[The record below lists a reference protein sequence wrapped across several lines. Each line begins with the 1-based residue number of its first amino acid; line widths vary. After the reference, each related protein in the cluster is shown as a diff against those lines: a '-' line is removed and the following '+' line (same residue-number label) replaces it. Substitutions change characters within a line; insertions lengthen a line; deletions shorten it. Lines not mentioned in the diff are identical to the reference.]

1 MSRILIVDDH
11 AILRG
16 GLVSLLS
23 TTDDLEV
30 VGEAESGEEAVR
42 LAEELEPDVV
52 LMDLSMPG
60 MNGVEATA
68 LIRAQDP
75 SISILVLTS
84 LADKSWIM
92 EAVEAGADG
101 YLLKHA
107 EPEVILDGI
116 REVLRG
122 RFAAGPPRRAGRAL
136 QSPRRASQPAVLTDR
151 EEEVLRLVTQ
161 GLPNKSIAR
170 RLGISERT
178 VKAHLTHIFQRVG
191 VTDRTQAALWATRR
205 SSERGR
211 EY

>member
-42 LAEELEPDVV
+42 LAEELTPDVV

-122 RFAAGPPRRAGRAL
+122 GSPLDPRAARAVLSSRHADV
-136 QSPRRASQPAVLTDR
+136 QPAVLTDR

>member
-1 MSRILIVDDH
+1 MSTILIVDDH

-30 VGEAESGEEAVR
+30 VGEAESGEDAVR
-42 LAEELEPDVV
+42 LAEELKPDVV

-68 LIRAQDP
+68 AIRAQDA
-75 SISILVLTS
+75 SVSILVLTS
-84 LADKSWIM
+84 LADRSWIM

-122 RFAAGPPRRAGRAL
+122 GSPLDPRAARAVLSSRQAEV
-136 QSPRRASQPAVLTDR
+136 QSAVLTDR

-191 VTDRTQAALWATRR
+191 VSDRTQAALWATRR

>member
-1 MSRILIVDDH
+1 MSRVLIVDDH

-30 VGEAESGEEAVR
+30 VGEAEGGEEAVR
-42 LAEELEPDVV
+42 LAEELNPDVV

-68 LIRAQDP
+68 LIRAQHP
-75 SISILVLTS
+75 SVSILVLTS
-84 LADKSWIM
+84 LADRTWIM

-107 EPEVILDGI
+107 EPEVILAGI

-122 RFAAGPPRRAGRAL
+122 GSPLDPRAARAVLSSRQAEV
-136 QSPRRASQPAVLTDR
+136 QSAVLTDR

-191 VTDRTQAALWATRR
+191 VSDRTQAALWATRR

>member
-30 VGEAESGEEAVR
+30 VGEAENGQEAVR

-84 LADKSWIM
+84 LADRSWIM

-122 RFAAGPPRRAGRAL
+122 GSPLDPRAARTVLSSRHAEA
-136 QSPRRASQPAVLTDR
+136 QPAVLTDR

-178 VKAHLTHIFQRVG
+178 VKAHLTHIFQRLG

-205 SSERGR
+205 ASERGR

>member
-42 LAEELEPDVV
+42 LAEELKPDVV

-75 SISILVLTS
+75 SVSILVLTS
-84 LADKSWIM
+84 LADRSWIM

-122 RFAAGPPRRAGRAL
+122 GSPLDPRAARAVLSSRQAEV
-136 QSPRRASQPAVLTDR
+136 QSAVLTDR

-191 VTDRTQAALWATRR
+191 VSDRTQAALWATRR

>member
-30 VGEAESGEEAVR
+30 VGEAESGEDAVR
-42 LAEELEPDVV
+42 LAEELKPDVV

-60 MNGVEATA
+60 MNGVAATA

-75 SISILVLTS
+75 SVSILVLTS
-84 LADKSWIM
+84 LADRSWIM

-122 RFAAGPPRRAGRAL
+122 GSPLDPRAARAVLSSRQAEV
-136 QSPRRASQPAVLTDR
+136 QSAVLTDR

-178 VKAHLTHIFQRVG
+178 VKAHLTHIFQRLG
-191 VTDRTQAALWATRR
+191 VSDRTQAALWATRR